1 MKIGI
6 EAQRLFRPVKYGI
19 EWMTLELIHALQK
32 IDRRNDYFVFVRPDE
47 DRSCYTPASNFHI
60 IEIPAYNSLHW
71 EQIQLPRYMRRFRI
85 NLLHC
90 TGNTAP
96 VRRDIPLVLTLHD
109 VLFMDEKAK
118 MATRYQQLG
127 SRYKRWIVP
136 RIVEQSDCIITGSQV
151 ERNHILQKFPEIGT
165 DAVRVIAGGAGEVF
179 RTEKP
184 GPPFTT
190 PYFFF
195 LGSTDPKRNTSHV
208 LEAFGQVADEYPEVS
223 LVVADV
229 TRGYLEELLTEI
241 GRKPLIR
248 RILISEYIPRDQLPA
263 IYRSASLF
271 LYPSLR
277 DSFGLPVLEAMASG
291 VPVVTSN
298 HSVMHEITGNA
309 ALLVDPSQP
318 SAIAAAIREVYGN
331 SAMAAGLVR
340 RAQQEADA
348 FSWEAAA
355 RQLLEVYETFK

>member
-6 EAQRLFRPVKYGI
+6 EAQRLFRPSKYGV
-19 EWMTLELIHALQK
+19 EWITLELIHALQK
-32 IDRRNDYFVFVRPDE
+32 IDRRNDYFIFVKPDE

-60 IEIPAYNSLHW
+60 IEIPAYNSMHW

-136 RIVEQSDCIITGSQV
+136 RIVEQSDCIITGSAV
-151 ERNHILQKFPEIGT
+151 ERNHILQKFPEI
-165 DAVRVIAGGAGEVF
+165 DARTVKVIAGGAGEVF
-179 RTEKP
+179 RTGRPE
-184 GPPFTT
+184 PPFTT

-195 LGSTDPKRNTSHV
+195 LGSTDPKRNTANV
-208 LEAFGQVADEYPEVS
+208 LEAFAQVADEYPEVS
-223 LVVADV
+223 LVVADI
-229 TRGYLEELLTEI
+229 TRGYLEEVLAEI
-241 GRKPLIR
+241 GRKALIR
-248 RILISEYIPRDQLPA
+248 RILISEYIPRDQLPS

-291 VPVVTSN
+291 VPVIAAN
-298 HSVMHEITGNA
+298 HSVMHEITANA

-318 SAIAAAIREVYGN
+318 SAIAAAIREVYSN
-331 SAMAAGLVR
+331 RTLADGLIR
-340 RAQQEADA
+340 RGIEGAEA
-348 FSWEAAA
+348 FSWETAA
-355 RQLLEVYETFK
+355 RQLLDIYESFK